1 MLSQVLVTLDGSQL
15 SERALSYAKQVV
27 DPTGEIILLT
37 VVDVPDY
44 PIYTIYPMPVPAPEP
59 DYTTIVTD
67 MLAIARE
74 YVDGIANNLRLA
86 GYRVKTVVK
95 SGDPATNIIEE
106 AQERKV
112 DAIVISTHGRSG
124 FSKWL
129 FGSVTQ
135 KVLGVMP
142 CPVIVIPGK
151 TKGVEKTTDEVL
163 TVKA

>member
-15 SERALSYAKQVV
+15 SERALNYARQVV
-27 DPTGEIILLT
+27 DTTGEITLLT

-44 PIYTIYPMPVPAPEP
+44 PIYTVYPMPLPAPEP
-59 DYTTIVTD
+59 DYSTIVTD
-67 MLAIARE
+67 MLTIARE
-74 YVDGIANNLRLA
+74 YVDGIANSLRLA

-95 SGDPATNIIEE
+95 SGDPATNIIEV

-124 FSKWL
+124 LSKWL

-135 KVLGVMP
+135 KVLSVMP
-142 CPVIVIPGK
+142 CPVIVVPGN
-151 TKGVEKTTDEVL
+151 TQPVEKTTDEVD